1 MAPDQQ
7 TKAGEGAQGTD
18 PNKPQQ
24 AQTANPQPQAQPQEQ
39 GGVDSKENWIRWFS
53 KDQFPVERQSD
64 AFPNALSKEDLEK
77 EKTILGIK
85 SCWISRA
92 FNWVAIEPKAPL
104 YTPDNPVSLSLWVWS
119 PNYAYD
125 VFITVRNEQGYFY
138 NLYMGNLSYF
148 GWRNLKMNIPRYV
161 FPTDKHVSSTKL
173 QIVRI
178 RVVSTPGED
187 SKGFYAYFDLMQVV
201 HGNQTKTY
209 AGNTLSNNR
218 W

>member
-1 MAPDQQ
+1 
-7 TKAGEGAQGTD
+7 
-18 PNKPQQ
+18 
-24 AQTANPQPQAQPQEQ
+24 
-39 GGVDSKENWIRWFS
+39 
-53 KDQFPVERQSD
+53 
-64 AFPNALSKEDLEK
+64 
-77 EKTILGIK
+77 
-85 SCWISRA
+85 
-92 FNWVAIEPKAPL
+92 
-104 YTPDNPVSLSLWVWS
+104 VSLSLWVWS